1 MGKLVV
7 SEFISVDGIVED
19 PGGSEGTPQG
29 GWSFRHPA
37 PDGQAFKFD
46 ELMAG
51 DLMLLGRVTYEG
63 FAAAWPTM
71 EETTGDF
78 GARMNSMPKVVVS
91 TTLTEATWRNSQIM
105 SGDVPLGVA
114 KLKEEYDGD
123 ILVFGSVTLVDTL
136 RQNGLVDEYR
146 LMVHPVLVGSGK
158 RLFLDGS
165 VPGDLELAETRSVGP
180 DVVVLTYRPA
190 APAAAAAG

>member
-7 SEFISVDGIVED
+7 SEFISVDGIIED

-37 PDGQAFKFD
+37 PGGESYKLD
-46 ELMAG
+46 ELQAG
-51 DLMLLGRVTYEG
+51 DALLLGRVTYDG
-63 FAAAWPTM
+63 FAAAWPAM

-78 GARMNSMPKVVVS
+78 GPRMNSIPKFVVS
-91 TTLTEATWRNSQIM
+91 TTLTEATWRNSTVI
-105 SGDVPLGVA
+105 SGDVPLQVT
-114 KLKEEYDGD
+114 KLKEQYDGD
-123 ILVFGSVTLVDTL
+123 ILVYGSATLVDTL

-158 RLFLDGS
+158 RLFRDGS
-165 VPGDLELAETRSVGP
+165 VPGDLALVESRSVGP
-180 DVVVLTYRPA
+180 EVIVLTYRQAQPA
-190 APAAAAAG
+190 ASDS